1 MKMVKSLLLGSAAGL
16 VAMAGASAA
25 DLPVKAKPVEYVK
38 VCSIYGAGFYYIPG
52 TDTCLKV
59 GGFVRAEYNFNANG
73 SHTPLWSG
81 GAARDTRQDT
91 PSYMTRT
98 RGIISFDSRSQTE
111 WGTLRA
117 YIRAGWE
124 MQSDTTEL
132 GAEGDYRG
140 RRYFD
145 RAFIQFAGLTVGKT
159 QSFFDFYANALNY
172 TTTVIT
178 GSDTGHGIN
187 LIAYTATF
195 GGGFSATVSLEEN
208 THRRVNMYDASTDA
222 IVPGASPGLGQ
233 PNYGNYAAERY
244 PDIVGNLRV
253 DQPWG
258 SAQIMGA
265 IHDASAS
272 CYGAF
277 CVDALGGNHDAA
289 DATGFAIGAGVKFN
303 VPWAQGD
310 ELWLQ
315 GTYANGAASYIGFN
329 RYGTTPVVAMYRT
342 SGSNLANNVPAI
354 GGSLGAAWAMDGV
367 FQTGGP
373 VELTEGFQFNA
384 AFQHYWTPA
393 LRTSVFGGYSE
404 LHFPGTHVAA
414 PGLGAPGVGTGA
426 RGAFCTGT
434 FSAIFAANNV
444 NGCNPDFS
452 IVQVG
457 TRTVWSPVRNLD
469 IGVEVLYTRL
479 DQNFDGTFAV
489 SPGGGRAASTFNAKD
504 QDTWSGVLRFQRN
517 FWP

>member
-1 MKMVKSLLLGSAAGL
+1 M
-16 VAMAGASAA
+16 
-25 DLPVKAKPVEYVK
+25 K

-59 GGFVRAEYNFNANG
+59 GGFVRYEYTFNSGG
-73 SHTPLWSG
+73 SHTPYWSG
-81 GAARDTRQDT
+81 AVARDTRQDT
-91 PSYMTRT
+91 PFYNTRA
-98 RGIISFDSRSQTE
+98 RGVISFDARSQTE
-111 WGTLRA
+111 WGTLRS
-117 YIRAGWE
+117 YLRAGWDFN
-124 MQSDTTEL
+124 SDTTEL
-132 GAEGDYRG
+132 GAEGSYRG
-140 RRYFD
+140 NRYFD

-159 QSFFDFYANALNY
+159 QSFFDFYADALNY
-172 TTTVIT
+172 TPSIIT
-178 GSDTGHGIN
+178 GSDTGIGNN

-208 THRRVNMYDASTDA
+208 THRRVGLYDASTDG
-222 IVPGASPGLGQ
+222 IVIGATPGLPQ
-233 PNYGNYAAERY
+233 PTYGNYAAERY

-272 CYGAF
+272 CYGTF
-277 CVDALGGNHDAA
+277 CVGPTGANFEAQ
-289 DATGFAIGAGVKFN
+289 DATGFAIGGGIKLN

-315 GTYANGAASYIGFN
+315 GTYANGAASYLGFN
-329 RYGTTPVVAMYRT
+329 RYLSTPVLAMYRT
-342 SGSNLANNVPAI
+342 AGAAAGNVLPAL
-354 GGSLGAAWAMDGV
+354 GGSVGAAWAFDGV

-404 LHFPGTHVAA
+404 LSFPGTTTT
-414 PGLGAPGVGTGA
+414 GT

-434 FSAIFAANNV
+434 FAAIFVSNPAANA
-444 NGCNPDFS
+444 GCNPDFS
-452 IVQVG
+452 VTQVG
-457 TRTVWSPVRNLD
+457 TRTIWSPVKNLD

-479 DQNFDGTFAV
+479 DQNFDGTFIAA
-489 SPGGGRAASTFNAKD
+489 PGGGRAPSTFNAKD
-504 QDTWSGVLRFQRN
+504 QDTWSGTLRFQRN